1 MGPAPL
7 GAIRLGLR
15 ITSQYEELVL
25 SSFFTARTPDD
36 LCTGLIYS
44 QAALPHAI
52 AATIVIVGRD
62 GKAMWHGAQG
72 ILSEHLLHQAD
83 VRIAQD
89 NNLVRILK
97 SPAPAWSSCD
107 DSPITA
113 AFVSAVTNGEKT
125 HCICMPLQTTNN
137 VKAFALIAVKEAD
150 RQTAPPVSSFLSKLT
165 SMIFNHWHDCRQSG
179 GAKSFGDK
187 TIAMTDRQ
195 AEIASLVS
203 RGFTN
208 QDIANQLH
216 LSLGTVKVEVSKLL
230 RKFSAETREELRNQ
244 LALLKH

>member
-1 MGPAPL
+1 
-7 GAIRLGLR
+7 LGLV
-15 ITSQYEELVL
+15 ISTQYEELVL

-52 AATIVIVGRD
+52 AATIVVVGRD

-89 NNLVRILK
+89 NHLVQVLK
-97 SPAPAWSSCD
+97 SPAPAWASCD
-107 DSPITA
+107 ESPITA

-125 HCICMPLQTTNN
+125 HCICMPLQTHNN
-137 VKAFALIAVKEAD
+137 VKAFALIAVKDAD
-150 RQTAPPVSSFLSKLT
+150 RKAPPPVTSFLTKLT
-165 SMIFNHWHDCRQSG
+165 SMIFNHWQDCSQKG
-179 GAKSFGDK
+179 IAKTFGDK
-187 TIAMTDRQ
+187 NVAMTDRQ
-195 AEIASLVS
+195 AEIAALVS

-230 RKFSAETREELRNQ
+230 RKFSAGTREELRNQ
-244 LALLKH
+244 IAASRK